1 MTSRSDDSGA
11 CAGTYSDL
19 RFIKSRK
26 VAQVVIELP
35 IEQANRFLQAFGAP
49 NPTAECWVAIA
60 RLNNAPEE
68 EAVEQQPEKPRR
80 QWDALRPSAR
90 AGILCGETAFAAFL
104 KCKTKDEA
112 ADRLRKHCGV
122 KSRSEFDED
131 ETALMK
137 FEMVERDF
145 QRWREEK
152 HF

>member
-1 MTSRSDDSGA
+1 MSA
-11 CAGTYSDL
+11 VAGTYSDL

-49 NPTAECWVAIA
+49 NPSSETWVAIA
-60 RLNNAPEE
+60 RLNDAPVEIEE
-68 EAVEQQPEKPRR
+68 EAVQPEKPRR
-80 QWDALRPSAR
+80 QWDDLRPSAR
-90 AGILCGETAFAAFL
+90 AAILCGETAFAAFL

-112 ADRLRKHCGV
+112 ADKLRKHCGV
-122 KSRSEFDED
+122 KSRSEFDVD

-145 QRWREEK
+145 QRWRSEK